1 MSVSKEQT
9 SNKFDGNTQGL
20 DKSRNPAP
28 AQKTTKT
35 AGARLLLFK
44 RGIGIRD

>member
-9 SNKFDGNTQGL
+9 SNKFHDNIPGP

-28 AQKTTKT
+28 AQKTTKA